1 MIQNKIVVVFRDVE
15 LLQQSASSSEE
26 IEAYKSEISNLR
38 TDLENA
44 RQKEV
49 ELESLRAAMETL
61 EIEHKTAT
69 TEQQE
74 KVILMANELKEVT
87 ENFEKVQK
95 ERAEKE
101 IELDKTKKELTRVIQ
116 TNGEEYKRVLE
127 EKETVVREIEEL
139 KTQHRLEREVRNLY
153 LIFNYNLITSVCHD
167 Y

>member
-38 TDLENA
+38 TELENA

-87 ENFEKVQK
+87 ENFERVQK

-127 EKETVVREIEEL
+127 EKEAVVREIEEI
-139 KTQHRLEREVRNLY
+139 KTQYRLEREVRNLY
-153 LIFNYNLITSVCHD
+153 LIYF
-167 Y
+167 